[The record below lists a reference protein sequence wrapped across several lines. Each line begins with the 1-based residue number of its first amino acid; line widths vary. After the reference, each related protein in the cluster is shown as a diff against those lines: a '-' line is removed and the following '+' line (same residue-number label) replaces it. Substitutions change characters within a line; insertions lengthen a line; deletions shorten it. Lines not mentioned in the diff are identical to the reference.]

1 LTIRERVDD
10 AGAWIVLAAL
20 GLVVVLNV
28 DELGSQPWRF
38 RPGRVE
44 PAGPLAALVRAA
56 GRQWDPS
63 LLRSVAMVAGVGV
76 VVLALVLALTRALP
90 GWALVGA
97 CTLAALALIVP
108 AVALQAGL
116 RQSTAPWFFTN
127 DSTYQI
133 ELAGDAVLHG
143 HDPYG
148 RDYSHTGLE
157 RFYSLDGRVR
167 PGDRT
172 GHVALHHFAYFPG
185 TALLAAAWRALPH
198 PFDDVRF
205 LVALSTLLL
214 LGAAL
219 AFPGPLALRAALG
232 VVAAANPVA
241 VRGAWFGT
249 ADAPALLFLL
259 LGFAAA
265 TRRRPVLAGLL
276 LGAAVL
282 TKQFALAGVP
292 FLAALVLAQ
301 LGRTALVRGAV
312 ACVAALA
319 AGFLPFVVAD
329 PGAFWRDTIS
339 YGAGTYRI
347 VGYGL
352 SALLVKA
359 GWIHDRRS
367 GYPFLPLVLVVW
379 VPATALLVRAQ
390 LRAAGPYAAGA
401 GFAASVFLLLFLGR
415 VFQIS
420 YLLWPLEGLVLAGL
434 LAGADHRRPT

>member
-1 LTIRERVDD
+1 MSMRDRVDE

-28 DELGSQPWRF
+28 DVLGSEPWRF

-56 GRQWDPS
+56 GREWDPS

-76 VVLALVLALTRALP
+76 VVLALALALMRALP
-90 GWALVGA
+90 GWTLVAA
-97 CTLAALALIVP
+97 CALAALALVVP

-133 ELAGDAVLHG
+133 ELAGDSVLHG

-148 RDYSHTGLE
+148 RDYSHSGLE
-157 RFYSLDGRVR
+157 RFYSLDGRA
-167 PGDRT
+167 RT
-172 GHVALHHFAYFPG
+172 GPVALHHFAYFPG
-185 TALLAAAWRALPH
+185 TALLAAGWRVLPR

-205 LVALSTLLL
+205 LVALSTVLLL
-214 LGAAL
+214 AAAL

-232 VVAAANPVA
+232 VAAAANPVA
-241 VRGAWFGT
+241 VRAAWFGT
-249 ADAPALLFLL
+249 ADAPAVLFLL
-259 LGFAAA
+259 LAFAAA
-265 TRRRPVLAGLL
+265 ARRRPVAAGLL

-292 FLAALVLAQ
+292 FLAALVLVQ
-301 LGRTALVRGAV
+301 LGRTAFLRGAA
-312 ACVAALA
+312 ACAAVLA
-319 AGFLPFVVAD
+319 AGLLPFVVAD

-359 GWIHDRRS
+359 GVLHDRRS

-379 VPATALLVRAQ
+379 VPATAVLVRAQ
-390 LRAAGPYAAGA
+390 LRSSAAAVAGA

-434 LAGADHRRPT
+434 LAVADRERPT